1 MRPAQ
6 IYWLLRFRWL
16 PRPRRLPNAV
26 VRPSGCQPLAAFIAP
41 PSRQRIEG
49 KVTFLHDQ
57 QTFEGGLP
65 DWRAL
70 DKPKLWRY
78 NLHYFDYLLW
88 PAVSDARKAA
98 LIESWI
104 ARNPQGSPD
113 AWEPYPV
120 SLRIVNW
127 IKYLV
132 FSGSSTPAPTAWSDS
147 LALQATWLERNL
159 ERHILANHYLK
170 NAKALVFAGL
180 FFSGRDA
187 DRWLRLGR
195 EILAEQITEQFLPD
209 GGHYEL
215 SPMYHCIC
223 LEDLL
228 DTWNF
233 ARTAEGRVPASAL
246 SQIEQAARHALDFLD
261 SILMP
266 NDEIPLFNDS
276 AFEIAPSPRALFDYA
291 DRLFEYRRPA
301 PPRQTL
307 PDSAYFRLG
316 EGNDRMIIDCGP
328 ISPSYQP
335 GHTHCDMLSYELALD
350 ARPIVV
356 DSGVHDYENSA
367 ERAYCRSTRAHNTVS
382 VDGEDQS
389 EIWGVF
395 RVARRAR
402 PVLAELLPAE
412 RGGFRFVGVVD
423 GFPRVAGRI
432 RHRREITHD
441 GVGLWTIRDEV
452 SGAGHHVVD
461 SWIHF
466 HPDLTLS
473 ATDDSL
479 SISDPAGTILA
490 SIEPHPGVSVT
501 LESGLYFPCF
511 GSKHTNQVLRLSAAG
526 PLPLLVSYRIRKAVS
541 VYDHAH

>member
-1 MRPAQ
+1 MRLTQ
-6 IYWLLRFRWL
+6 IYWLLRFRLL
-16 PRPRRLPNAV
+16 PRPRRLPTSDV
-26 VRPSGCQPLAAFIAP
+26 QPGGRQPRGAFIAP
-41 PSRQRIEG
+41 PSRQTIEG
-49 KVTFLHDQ
+49 CITFLGDQ

-104 ARNPQGSPD
+104 DRNPPGSAD

-132 FSGSSTPAPTAWSDS
+132 SSGPSTRAPTVCLDS
-147 LALQATWLERNL
+147 LALQAAWLERNL

-187 DRWLRLGR
+187 DRWLCLGR
-195 EILAEQITEQFLPD
+195 EILAEQIAEQFLPD

-215 SPMYHCIC
+215 SPLYHCLC

-228 DTWNF
+228 DSWSF
-233 ARTAEGRVPASAL
+233 ARASEGRFPASAL
-246 SQIEQAARHALDFLD
+246 AQIEQAARRALDFLD
-261 SILMP
+261 AILMP

-276 AFEIAPSPRALFDYA
+276 TFGIAPSPRVLFEYA
-291 DRLFEYRRPA
+291 DRLFGYRRPA
-301 PPRQTL
+301 CPQHTL
-307 PDSAYFRLG
+307 ADSGYFRLG

-335 GHTHCDMLSYELALD
+335 GHTHCDMLSYELAFD

-356 DSGVHDYENSA
+356 DSGVYDYENSA
-367 ERAYCRSTRAHNTVS
+367 ERKYCRSTGAHNTVS
-382 VDGEDQS
+382 VDGAEQS
-389 EIWGVF
+389 EVWSVF

-412 RGGFRFVGVVD
+412 DGGIRFVGEIEA
-423 GFPRVAGRI
+423 FPRIAGRI
-432 RHRREITHD
+432 RHRREVSHD
-441 GVGLWTIRDEV
+441 GAGLWTIRDKV

-466 HPDLTLS
+466 HPDLTLNV
-473 ATDDSL
+473 TDDSL
-479 SISDPAGTILA
+479 SISDPDGTVVA
-490 SIEPHPGVSVT
+490 WIEPHSGVSVT
-501 LESGLYFPCF
+501 PESGLYCPGF
-511 GSKHTNQVLRLSAAG
+511 GTSHTNQVLRLSAAG
-526 PLPLLVSYRIRKAVS
+526 HLPLVVSYRIRKAFL
-541 VYDHAH
+541 VYDSVS